1 MTLKTLFLQSGAYNA
16 LDDRMLGGLWL
27 DPSAD
32 PLSGNGRIITGLLVS
47 AQATPNMTILV
58 SPGRSA
64 CPTPASDG
72 GGYVVMNDANATV
85 TVPPVS
91 TLPRWDLVLLAVDDA
106 DYSGAIY
113 GAKIYV
119 LAGTPAASPAYP
131 TQPPGTVML
140 AQLNH
145 LANATSVAQSAILRN
160 AAGAVH
166 EVEYQAT
173 TVQSIPSGTDR
184 PLAYP
189 TAMWISPDVTKL
201 TSTTGAIPDAMFR
214 LNRDGIWAI
223 DAGCRIQVG
232 SNTQAGIWLGLDGA
246 GMRFAG
252 SIPGNGTGTG
262 NFELAVSC
270 TRRFGAGTGICAN
283 AWHSAGVAKN
293 TDPFNQ
299 SMHFRATWLRP

>member
-1 MTLKTLFLQSGAYNA
+1 MALKSLYLQSGTYNA
-16 LDDRMLGGLWL
+16 LDDRLMGGLWL
-27 DPSAD
+27 DPSSD
-32 PLSGNGRIITGLLVS
+32 PLSGGGKIYTGLLVS
-47 AQATPNMTILV
+47 AQATPNMTVLV
-58 SPGRSA
+58 SPGRGA

-72 GGYVVMNDANATV
+72 GGYIVMNDANATI

-91 TLPRWDLVLLAVDDA
+91 TLGRVDLVLLSVDDA
-106 DYSGAIY
+106 DYSGSIN
-113 GAKIYV
+113 GPKITV
-119 LAGTPAASPAYP
+119 LTGTPASSPVGP
-131 TQPPGTVML
+131 TQPAGTLLL
-140 AQLNH
+140 ATLTH
-145 LANATSVAQSAILRN
+145 LANATSVANSAITRSQ
-160 AAGAVH
+160 AGMVH

-173 TVQSIPSGTDR
+173 TIQSIPSGTDR
-184 PLAYP
+184 PIAYP

-223 DAGCRIQVG
+223 DAGCRLQVG
-232 SNTQAGIWLGLDGA
+232 ANTQAGLWLGLDGA

-283 AWHSAGVAKN
+283 AWQSSGVAKN